1 MRVTRGPLGRVSV
14 LAILAALALTGC
26 GIRPTPG
33 PVAAGPAPHGA
44 AGQSPAQTGVTVPSD
59 HVIYFI
65 LQGRLAAVSRT
76 TFVNLDTQ
84 SLVRELV
91 AGPNQTEELAGYTSS
106 VPSYL
111 TVLAPQPDDAADVVR
126 LGDAGTTAR
135 TLSSTAYQ
143 QIACTLRR
151 SALNIAVTHIHLRS
165 GQVLARSCELK
176 DALRSEPSGDTAGD

>member
-1 MRVTRGPLGRVSV
+1 MRAARGV
-14 LAILAALALTGC
+14 LSRAGVLAALGALVLTGC

-44 AGQSPAQTGVTVPSD
+44 AGQSPSQTGATVPSD
-59 HVIYFI
+59 HIIYFI
-65 LQGRLAAVSRT
+65 LQGRLAPVART

-84 SLVRELV
+84 SLIRELV

-151 SALNIAVTHIHLRS
+151 SVLNIAVTHIHLRS
-165 GQVLARSCELK
+165 GQVLARTCELK
-176 DALRSEPSGDTAGD
+176 DALRTEPSGDMAGD